1 MAAATLSELPDE
13 LVLDII
19 SRCSHANL
27 LCLARVNKR
36 MYEIAS
42 SILYAHVHFR
52 WNFKKSESPRNAH
65 FERDYKKL
73 ESTGPPHAISLLGAF
88 LRKPHL
94 GLHVQRLELLGGGF
108 DYRYPYSFI
117 LNHDKEKLKS
127 LSYEELRPPPLWWDG
142 AEETLRS
149 AISLVAEFDLP
160 YLELWVEKLRE
171 GTMDAIVAL
180 MLVRLPNLRS
190 LIVQRDFTKEQT
202 CVMAVLRTVALEKL
216 DWLPRFIHLREI
228 SMRFD
233 MDDWICRNA
242 NSQLLLPLFYLPAIE
257 ALDLDLDDPMQW
269 SWPTPAP
276 PDAASIKSLTLRNVR
291 EHGLKFILAT
301 TKNLEKLEWMASHSQ
316 VSIIN
321 QASDAT
327 TSKMMDL
334 DVVTG
339 ALLPLR
345 NTLVDLSLGLNTVHP
360 FGEDFFYLDFHGSL
374 TGIAQLEKVERFQVE
389 LVYLASNALFDNRF
403 PIWERV
409 PRNLRILVFWP
420 PPLIFPVADDQ
431 EEELGTSILFRN
443 MREWMHKWRGETPR
457 LERIEVLTFA
467 GDAWSWGRQFFR
479 DLFAEDA
486 TAGIEMVYSCEEI
499 WGGTSPVEH
508 PPYDETGW

>member
-202 CVMAVLRTVALEKL
+202 CVMAVLRTVALERL

-316 VSIIN
+316 
-321 QASDAT
+321 
-327 TSKMMDL
+327 
-334 DVVTG
+334 
-339 ALLPLR
+339 
-345 NTLVDLSLGLNTVHP
+345 
-360 FGEDFFYLDFHGSL
+360 
-374 TGIAQLEKVERFQVE
+374 
-389 LVYLASNALFDNRF
+389 
-403 PIWERV
+403 
-409 PRNLRILVFWP
+409 
-420 PPLIFPVADDQ
+420 